1 MPAVQNKN
9 RRERR
14 RQALCL
20 GLLAWLRPGW
30 AADTGTPTLRLLSS
44 DLPPYAIEGQ
54 PGRPGALIE
63 LAEAALQRAGMPA
76 TVEFYPWVR
85 AHMLALHEH
94 RVLIAPLLR
103 TPERENQFQWLLRL
117 LPLQRAFMNR
127 AGDAPIASLE
137 QARGLRIAVLR
148 GTPDQRAL
156 LNQGFNAAQLVLGAS
171 AEDVLRLLERE
182 HAGAV
187 FGNDAM
193 YLEKLRQRGK
203 AAGTLQVGLR
213 QAAGDTWLAGSA
225 GFEPEER
232 QRLQQALAQLRREG
246 TVERILRAY
255 GLALPPE

>member
-14 RQALCL
+14 RQTLCL

-30 AADTGTPTLRLLSS
+30 TADEGIPTLRLLSS

-54 PGRPGALIE
+54 PGRPGAMIE
-63 LAEAALQRAGMPA
+63 LAEATLQRAGMPA
-76 TVEFYPWVR
+76 AVEFYPWVR
-85 AHMLALHEH
+85 AHLLALNEH

-103 TPERENQFQWLLRL
+103 TPEREGQFQWLLRL
-117 LPLQRAFMNR
+117 YPLHRAFMSR
-127 AGDAPIASLE
+127 GTEPAIASLE

-156 LNQGFNAAQLVLGAS
+156 ISQGFSAAQLVLGS
-171 AEDVLRLLERE
+171 STEDVLRLLERE
-182 HAGAV
+182 HAGAI
-187 FGNDAM
+187 FGSDAM
-193 YLEKLRQRGK
+193 YLEKQRQRGK
-203 AAGTLQVGLR
+203 PANSLQLGLR
-213 QAAGDTWLAGSA
+213 QPAGDIWLAGSA

-246 TVERILRAY
+246 TMERILRAY
-255 GLALPPE
+255 GLALPAD